1 MNVSQAPTRLAN
13 TQFEKG
19 KEHTHRTPKDEIDP
33 CSNVREVLLPKSANR
48 RSPRDSYYHQR
59 KPGKHNK
66 GARNK
71 KLSSRFSYLLR
82 QELNTST
89 RGEIKQRKSL
99 KKKKPVPGLR
109 ETCHEHD

>member
-66 GARNK
+66 GAR
-71 KLSSRFSYLLR
+71 
-82 QELNTST
+82 
-89 RGEIKQRKSL
+89 KQKTLKSL
-99 KKKKPVPGLR
+99 FVPPPTRAEYLDER
-109 ETCHEHD
+109 RNKAEKELEEEETSSGAKGDLPRT